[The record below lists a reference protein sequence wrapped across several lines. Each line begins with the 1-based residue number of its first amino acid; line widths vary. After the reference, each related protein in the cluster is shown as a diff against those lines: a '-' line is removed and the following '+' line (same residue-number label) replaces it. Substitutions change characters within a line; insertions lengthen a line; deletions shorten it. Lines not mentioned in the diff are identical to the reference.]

1 MKRALRRIM
10 MVMQKNTKKGGKI
23 MTKQEFLSQV
33 ETYLTSNTGNAQ
45 FWCWYPLRSLT
56 QDIPVAAFDLWQ
68 IYEDENIG
76 QIDAVLR
83 LLGID
88 TATAFQ
94 NQDYQPESKEVSL
107 RNLLY
112 EADADGYNFPWYVE
126 SYYYDH
132 SKQWMIYTSHEFTI
146 TFAGKE
152 LAQAATQLIDSKYSI
167 VRATNNTELYPH
179 GYKAQESG
187 DVQVCGSKE

>member
-1 MKRALRRIM
+1 
-10 MVMQKNTKKGGKI
+10 

-33 ETYLTSNTGNAQ
+33 ETYLSSNTGNVQ

-83 LLGID
+83 LLEID

-107 RNLLY
+107 RNRLY

-152 LAQAATQLIDSKYSI
+152 LAQAATQLIDSKYSV
-167 VRATNNTELYPH
+167 VRATNNTQLYPH
-179 GYKAQESG
+179 GCKVQES
-187 DVQVCGSKE
+187 